1 LQKKLIDRARVYATQ
16 AHARIGH
23 RRKYTL
29 DPYDVHLKDVAD
41 LVASVSSDEEMIA
54 AAWLHD
60 IVEDT
65 PATFE
70 DIERIFGHNVKE
82 LVVDLTD
89 VSRPGHGNRA
99 FRKEMDLHHLA
110 NASARAK
117 TIKLADIIDNTSDI
131 SKHDHKFAKV
141 YLLEMAALLEVLG
154 EGNEKLLAKAQKTV
168 RSCAERLRMVLP
180 VVGKEAKLE
189 FTGVK
194 SVHPLLQRRGMKIF
208 TEAFSARD
216 IIEPLLSFDQGA
228 SFEELASIITRE
240 RITVIG
246 LRREGAVFGYYLSE
260 DLHGAHLPQVR
271 SINPRQVVELGES
284 FFDVIYI
291 LTFFSI
297 CFVKLE
303 GVIVGQISRSD
314 IEKPQVRMWL
324 FGMIILIEMIVVE
337 FIRGHW
343 PDQSWALLVNTGRL
357 EKASQLYQERER
369 RNMKSDLLDCL
380 QFSDKIQI
388 LLKNSEFF
396 REAGFPSLASAKKAA
411 KELELLRNNL
421 AHGQEISKHD
431 WAAIV
436 RLTERIRFMKE
447 AAGK

>member
-1 LQKKLIDRARVYATQ
+1 MQKKLIDRARVYATQ

-29 DPYDVHLKDVAD
+29 EPYDVHLKDVAD

-70 DIERIFGHNVKE
+70 DIEKNFGHNVKQ
-82 LVVDLTD
+82 LVVELTD

-99 FRKEMDLHHLA
+99 VRKEMDLHHLA

-141 YLLEMAALLEVLG
+141 YLLEMVALLDVLG
-154 EGNEKLLAKAQKTV
+154 EGNEKLFAKAQKTV
-168 RSCAERLRMVLP
+168 RSCAERLRVVLP
-180 VVGKEAKLE
+180 VVGKETELKFA
-189 FTGVK
+189 GVK
-194 SVHPLLQRRGMKIF
+194 SVHPLMQRRGMKIF

-228 SFEELASIITRE
+228 SFEELAGIIKRE
-240 RITVIG
+240 GIPVIG
-246 LRREGAVFGYYLSE
+246 LRRKGAVFGYYLAD
-260 DLHGAHLPQVR
+260 DLDGCLLPQFR
-271 SINPRQVVELGES
+271 SINPRQVVELEES
-284 FFDVIYI
+284 FFDVINI
-291 LTFFSI
+291 LTFYSI
-297 CFVKLE
+297 CFIQLE

-324 FGMIILIEMIVVE
+324 FGMIILIEIIIVE

-343 PDQSWALLVNTGRL
+343 LNQTWASLVNTGRL
-357 EKASQLYQERER
+357 EKANQLLQERER
-369 RNMKSDLLDCL
+369 RNVKGDLLDCL

-396 REAGFPSLASAKKAA
+396 KDAGFSSLATAKKAV

-431 WAAIV
+431 WGAIV
-436 RLTERIRFMKE
+436 RLTERIRLMNE
-447 AAGK
+447 EVGK

>member
-1 LQKKLIDRARVYATQ
+1 MQKKLIDRARVYATQ
-16 AHARIGH
+16 AHTRIGH

-29 DPYDVHLKDVAD
+29 EPYDVHLKDVAD

-70 DIERIFGHNVKE
+70 DIERNFKHNIKQ
-82 LVVDLTD
+82 LVVELTD

-99 FRKEMDLHHLA
+99 VRKEMDLHHLA

-117 TIKLADIIDNTSDI
+117 TIKLADIIDNTPDI

-141 YLLEMAALLEVLG
+141 YLLEMVALLDVLG
-154 EGNEKLLAKAQKTV
+154 EGNEKLFAKAQKTV
-168 RSCAERLRMVLP
+168 RSCAERLRVVLP
-180 VVGKEAKLE
+180 VVDKAKLE
-189 FTGVK
+189 FAGVK

-228 SFEELASIITRE
+228 SFEELAGIIKRE
-240 RITVIG
+240 GIPVIG
-246 LRREGAVFGYYLSE
+246 IRRVGVVFGYYLAD
-260 DLHGAHLPQVR
+260 DLDGCLSPQFR
-271 SINPRQVVELGES
+271 SINPRQVVELEES

-291 LTFFSI
+291 LTFYSI
-297 CFVKLE
+297 CFIQLE

-324 FGMIILIEMIVVE
+324 FGMIILIEIIIVE

-343 PDQSWALLVNTGRL
+343 PDQSWASLVNTGRL
-357 EKASQLYQERER
+357 EKASQLLQERER
-369 RNMKSDLLDCL
+369 RNVKGDLLDCL

-388 LLKNSEFF
+388 ILKNSEFF
-396 REAGFPSLASAKKAA
+396 RTSGFPSLASAKKAA

-431 WAAIV
+431 WGAIV
-436 RLTERIRFMKE
+436 RLTERIRFMNEKV
-447 AAGK
+447 GK